1 MTYRID
7 GALHEA
13 EPRAGQCL
21 RTFLREQGR
30 FGVKKGCDT
39 GDCGA
44 CTVHVDGTP
53 VHSCL
58 YPARRAAGREITTI
72 MGLAASVD
80 PAAED
85 PPPLHPVQQGFLDA
99 QGFQC
104 GFCTAGMIMTAAALT
119 DDQRDDLPRALKSNL
134 CRCTGYRAIDD
145 ALHGRI
151 RVDGDAAGASTGRT
165 LAAPAGP
172 GIVTGRAEFT
182 FDHAPEGLLHVA
194 LLRSPH
200 AHARIRSIDTAA
212 AASLEGV
219 ELILTHENVPATR
232 FSTAR
237 HTSRTDDP
245 DDTRILDDV
254 VRFEGQRV
262 AAVIA
267 TSLAVA
273 EAASRLIEVDYEVLP
288 AVFDPELAMAPGAPL
303 VHGDKQPGESRIPAP
318 DRNIAGQVSSH
329 IGDADAGFAAADA
342 IAEGT
347 FHLQRLQHVSLET
360 HGATAWVDDRGRL
373 NVRTS
378 TQVPYLVRDELAHLL
393 AMDRERIR
401 VFAKR
406 VGGGFGGKQEL
417 LVEDIVAVA
426 ALRLGRPVRL
436 EMTREEQFAAM
447 TTRHPMRIRVKIG
460 AHADGT
466 LTAIE
471 LELLSNTGAYGN
483 HGAAVMFHAVN
494 ESISVY
500 NAPAKRVD
508 AHAVYTN
515 TVPAGAFRGYGLS
528 QSIFAVE
535 SVMDD
540 LARTLGLEPWVLR
553 ERTMVRPGDPF
564 VSISGNAEDVSFGS
578 YGLDQCIDLVKD
590 ALGSGRGEPAP
601 PPEDGWEVGT
611 GFAIS
616 MLDAGPP
623 GGHFADARIA
633 LAADG
638 HYELT
643 VGTAEFGNGT
653 ATVHCQIAAQAL
665 GTTVDRVRLIAADT
679 DGIAFDSGAFASAG
693 IFVAGRATL
702 MAAQALAAELQLL
715 AAGRR
720 VAVAAADS
728 EPRADAHAPGTT
740 IADAPAVLTPDA
752 LTWPGGSLPLPEA
765 HAIATAA
772 GQTLQTEASFQ
783 GSPRSVGF
791 NVHGFRVAV
800 LPTTGEIR
808 ILQSVQAA
816 DAGVVMN
823 PGQCRAQ
830 VEGGVAQALG
840 AAMYEAVQVDDAGH
854 VTTRNL
860 RSYHVPT
867 FGSIPTT
874 EVFFADTRDD
884 LGPLGAKPMSES
896 PFNPVAPALANAVR
910 DATGVRITELPLRRD
925 RVWEAIATARA
936 AAADAAGPAASSVAR
951 ATDDG

>member
-1 MTYRID
+1 VTLTID
-7 GALHEA
+7 GESHEA
-13 EPRAGQCL
+13 EPRPGQCL

-58 YPARRAAGREITTI
+58 YPAVRAQGREVTTI
-72 MGLAASVD
+72 MGLGSEEE
-80 PAAED
+80 P
-85 PPPLHPVQQGFLDA
+85 HPMQEQFLAA

-104 GFCTAGMIMTAAALT
+104 GFCTAGMIMTAAAL
-119 DDQRDDLPRALKSNL
+119 DEAQLGDLPRALKSNL

-145 ALHGRI
+145 AIHGRS
-151 RVDGDAAGASTGRT
+151 RVDADLAGSSAGLT
-165 LAAPAGP
+165 LPAPAGP
-172 GIVTGRAEFT
+172 KIVTGRAPFT
-182 FDHAPEGLLHVA
+182 FDHAPEGMRFA
-194 LLRSPH
+194 TLLRAPH
-200 AHARIRSIDTAA
+200 AHARIRSIDTSAA
-212 AASLEGV
+212 AEVEGV
-219 ELILTHENVPATR
+219 ELILTHENVPTKR

-237 HTSRTDDP
+237 HTTRIDDP
-245 DDTRILDDV
+245 DDTCILDDV
-254 VRFEGQRV
+254 VRFKGQRV

-273 EAASRLIEVDYEVLP
+273 EAAARLIVVDYEVLP
-288 AVFDPELAMAPGAPL
+288 ALLDPERAMDPGVPL
-303 VHGDKQPGESRIPAP
+303 VHGDKQASESRIADPQ
-318 DRNIAGQVSSH
+318 RNIAGQVSSH
-329 IGDADAGFAAADA
+329 IGDADAGFETAAEVVD
-342 IAEGT
+342 ET
-347 FHLQRLQHVSLET
+347 FHVQRVQHVSLET
-360 HGATAWVDDRGRL
+360 HGATAWIDERGRL
-373 NVRTS
+373 CVRTS
-378 TQVPYLVRDELAHLL
+378 TQVPYLVRDELAYLL
-393 AMDRERIR
+393 DLGRDRVR
-401 VFAKR
+401 VFAAR

-417 LVEDIVAVA
+417 LVEDIVSIA
-426 ALRLGRPVRL
+426 ALRLGKPVRL

-447 TTRHPMRIRVKIG
+447 TTRHPMRIRVKAG
-460 AHADGT
+460 AAADGT

-471 LELLSNTGAYGN
+471 LELRSNTGAYGN
-483 HGAAVMFHAVN
+483 HGAAVMYHAVN

-500 NAPAKRVD
+500 NCPAKRVD
-508 AHAVYTN
+508 AHAVYTHQ
-515 TVPAGAFRGYGLS
+515 VPAGAFRGYGLS

-535 SVMDD
+535 SVMDE
-540 LARTLGLEPWVLR
+540 LARRLDLSPIAFR
-553 ERTMVRPGDPF
+553 EHNMVRPGDPF
-564 VSISGNAEDVSFGS
+564 VSISDNAEDVSFGS
-578 YGLDQCIDLVKD
+578 YGLDQCVSLVEE
-590 ALGSGRGEPAP
+590 ALASGRGDASPG
-601 PPEDGWEVGT
+601 DDWQLGT

-623 GGHFADARIA
+623 GGHMADARIA
-633 LAADG
+633 LQADG
-638 HYELT
+638 TYALT

-653 ATVHCQIAAQAL
+653 ATVHRQIAAQAL
-665 GTTVDRVRLIAADT
+665 GTTADRITLVASDT

-702 MAAQALAAELQLL
+702 MAAEALASELKVM
-715 AAGRR
+715 AAG
-720 VAVAAADS
+720 AGAT
-728 EPRADAHAPGTT
+728 PGL
-740 IADAPAVLTPDA
+740 ALTPEA
-752 LTWPGGSLPLPEA
+752 ITWPGGSLTLTDA
-765 HAIATAA
+765 HGIATAV
-772 GQTLQTEASFQ
+772 GQALQTEATFQ

-800 LPTTGEIR
+800 LPSTGEIR

-840 AAMYEAVQVDDAGH
+840 AAMYEAVEVDDTGH

-874 EVFFADTRDD
+874 EVFFAETHDD

-925 RVWEAIATARA
+925 RVWAALAAARA
-936 AAADAAGPAASSVAR
+936 AGATAAE
-951 ATDDG
+951 